1 MSKQWI
7 QGTAVILIVGAI
19 TGVGCGQNST
29 SPLVGTLSSPFT
41 TRGPERVYVSGG
53 SQNAPN
59 DPIQGF
65 SLPVTAN
72 SVPVVTFGSSGRGIA
87 LDRAGRLFVA
97 RLSHIPL
104 YAYVDAYRQPLE
116 NSSVPDFTLRLPSLC
131 AKFIDCGWPTDVAL
145 DPAGDLFVSAKKR
158 YEECG
163 QRGCN
168 VRDTGALYVFK
179 SPVTSSSTPKSTI
192 DCGYPCEG
200 VALDSSKTLWVT
212 WLNGELWAFAPPYN
226 NATAL
231 FGIVA
236 NAQGGIAFDA
246 SGSMYVAASDGI
258 DVYRRPFSRSMSKAF
273 TMVVAGAEYLGF
285 DKSGNLYVT
294 TGLSSSALVVF
305 KPPFS
310 GASVPAVTLSTPGVT
325 IGVAIG
331 P

>member
-7 QGTAVILIVGAI
+7 QATVVVLIVGAI
-19 TGVGCGQNST
+19 TGVGCGQNSA
-29 SPLVGTLSSPFT
+29 SPLVGNLSMAS
-41 TRGPERVYVSGG
+41 RGHERVYVSGG

-65 SLPVTAN
+65 SLPVSAN
-72 SVPVVTFGSSGRGIA
+72 SVPEVSFGSSARGIA
-87 LDRAGRLFVA
+87 FDRAGRLFVA
-97 RLSHIPL
+97 RFGRAIFASID
-104 YAYVDAYRQPLE
+104 VYRQPLE

-131 AKFIDCGWPTDVAL
+131 AKFLNCGWPTDVAL
-145 DPAGDLFVSAKKR
+145 DAAGDLFVSAKKEI
-158 YEECG
+158 EECG

-168 VRDTGALYVFK
+168 VFDTGVLYVFK
-179 SPVTSSSTPKSTI
+179 SPVTSSSTPRSTI
-192 DCGYPCEG
+192 DCAYPCEG
-200 VALDSSKTLWVT
+200 VALDSSKRLWVT
-212 WLNGELWAFAPPYN
+212 WLNGELWAFAPPYS

-246 SGSMYVAASDGI
+246 SGSMYVAANDGI

-273 TMVVAGAEYLGF
+273 TIVVAGAEYLGF

-294 TGLSSSALVVF
+294 TSLSSSALLVF